1 MQNKLQELT
10 DKLYKEGL
18 SKGQKE
24 AEDLKAKANN
34 EYKSIIAK
42 ANKEAEEII
51 NKALKEAEDLKSKA
65 ADDVKMASHNS
76 YTALKQKI
84 EDLITTK
91 VIDNPVAQVLDDSE
105 FLKNLIIRLA
115 NAFNAESTEPVDM
128 NIIFPEAKQKEMN
141 EFIKNNIIKELGKKP
156 IISFSRDIKHG
167 FKIGTKDGGYL
178 INFTDEEIS
187 QLFSE
192 YLRPDTKKLLF
203 D

>member
-24 AEDLKAKANN
+24 AEDLKVKAKN
-34 EYKSIIAK
+34 EYNSIIAK
-42 ANKEAEEII
+42 AKKEAEGII

-84 EDLITTK
+84 EGLITTK
-91 VIDNPVAQVLDDSE
+91 VIDKPVAQALDDSE
-105 FLKNLIIRLA
+105 FLKQLIIKLA
-115 NAFNAESTEPVDM
+115 TAFNAESTDPVDM
-128 NIIFPEAKQKEMN
+128 NIIFPEAKKKEMN
-141 EFIKNNIIKELGKKP
+141 EFITKNIIKELGSEP
-156 IISFSRDIKHG
+156 VISFSRDIKHG
-167 FKIGTKDGGYL
+167 FKIGPKDGGYL
-178 INFTDEEIS
+178 ISFSDEVLS